1 MDILK
6 DAIKLMSSKKEDPKP
21 KKLPPKYA
29 PINLKAYNKN
39 MDFSMDTSA
48 KSDNTRVVR
57 QPIMSVK
64 QSNALKAERNAAEL
78 ARREKAI
85 ATSFAARDKP
95 LSTKQLQE
103 VTGAIGDKLRLFPNN
118 PDSFIDEYLNPGVLV
133 GNMASGLGS
142 LPEDIKQ
149 GKIGKA
155 ALSVAAPLAV
165 GALGGLGGAKTKA
178 QFLNEVLNPV
188 AGISTPIKDLLK
200 KSGVDS
206 KEFLNRL
213 RSGKSVNKNIFTTPE
228 MNQATAAYR
237 DDIANLLSDEGQKR
251 LKKVGVDVEEFN
263 KNLPELIFQNEGGSY
278 SIGTHPSITE
288 RPSININTEKNKDL
302 INRLK
307 GNMTQKDIV
316 SHEIGHTLQTSLYK
330 SSDEYKRK
338 LKFYN
343 QHIKDIEEYPNYSR
357 LKKMIYDPPV
367 PLEKYEDYAIGY
379 PIETSIDKV
388 AGNLIPKENI
398 GKQAAK
404 NLDYFMRGRG
414 DFFQESDKLERLPFL
429 REMRSNMKS
438 KGYIKNIYDEI
449 PESTISKYLKE
460 NPNNRISSAFQ
471 NNTQNRK
478 LLSDL
483 FKVLPAA
490 GAGVATT
497 LSTAKDKK
505 KK

>member
-6 DAIKLMSSKKEDPKP
+6 DAINLLSSKKEDPKP
-21 KKLPPKYA
+21 KKGPAKFTPV
-29 PINLKAYNKN
+29 NLRAYNAK
-39 MDFSMDTSA
+39 MDTSA
-48 KSDNTRVVR
+48 KSDNTKVVR

-64 QSNALKAERNAAEL
+64 QSNALKAERDASEL

-118 PDSFIDEYLNPGVLV
+118 PNSFIDEYLNPGVMI

-142 LPEDIKQ
+142 LPEDIKK
-149 GKIGKA
+149 GRIGKA

-165 GALGGLGGAKTKA
+165 GAIGGLGGAKTKA

-206 KEFLNRL
+206 KDYFNRL

-228 MNQATAAYR
+228 MSQATAAYR

-251 LKKVGVDVEEFN
+251 LKKLGVDVEEFN
-263 KNLPELIFQNEGGSY
+263 KNLPELIFQDEYGSY
-278 SIGTHPSITE
+278 AIGTHPSITE
-288 RPSININTEKNKDL
+288 RPSIRINTEKNKDL
-302 INRLK
+302 INRLND
-307 GNMTQKDIV
+307 GITQKDVV
-316 SHEIGHTLQTSLYK
+316 SHEIGHTIQTSLDK
-330 SSDEYKRK
+330 SSDEFKKR
-338 LKFYN
+338 LKVYN
-343 QHIKDIEEYPNYSR
+343 QHVKDIEEYPNYPWW
-357 LKKMIYDPPV
+357 KKMIYDPPV
-367 PLEKYEDYAIGY
+367 PLEKYEQYAMSQ
-379 PIETSIDKV
+379 PLETSIDRA

-398 GKQAAK
+398 GEQATD
-404 NLDYFMRGRG
+404 NLNYFMRGRG
-414 DFFQESDKLERLPFL
+414 SSLFQKPDKLERLPFL

-438 KGYIKNIYDEI
+438 KGYIKNIYDKI

-460 NPNNRISSAFQ
+460 NPNNRISSAFE